1 MRQPRDLP
9 RRRRGTTRGRLLVV
23 AAAALVLVLLTFTRG
38 IAGFYTDYLWF
49 GELRQTNVWK
59 GMLGAKI
66 GLAVAFSLVFFA
78 AMWASLAIADR
89 IAPRFRIPSGPE
101 DELVQRY
108 RDAVGR
114 HTGKVRTAVAIVF
127 ALLVGTGA
135 SGQWNK
141 WILFRNSVSFGTRD
155 PQFHRD
161 ISYFVFRLP
170 FLAFVVSWA
179 FVALVMILLVTVVFH
194 YLNGGIRLQTPGQ
207 RVTPQVKAHISVL
220 LGCLALVKA
229 AGYYLQRFELD
240 FSTRGVVRGATY
252 TDVKAQLPALTL
264 LVLISLVAFGL
275 FVYNIR
281 LQGWVL
287 PILGVGLWAFV
298 SVIVG
303 AVYPA
308 FIQKFRV
315 QPSELT
321 RERTYIARNIA
332 STRDAMGLTK
342 VTEAPF
348 NYQDNL
354 TAGDLAHNVGTV
366 RNVRLWDPAFTGN
379 TFTLLQEIKAY
390 YRFSQLSLD
399 RYNLSGEL
407 TQTIVSARELNPG
420 DLPSQSWVNR
430 KLQYTHGYGAL
441 MAAANAV
448 TVEGKPDFVIQN
460 IPPESVHGAPPLDAQ
475 PRIYYGRGTGSYVVV
490 NTDQKEID
498 YQRADG
504 SNVESTYEGKGGV
517 RMGSIFRRAAFAL
530 RFGDINPLISGL
542 IRPSSRAMFIR
553 DISSRVRKAAPF
565 LRYDADPY
573 PVIVK
578 GRLLWVQDAY
588 TTTTRYPYSATADL
602 NGVPDA
608 SGLHGGLSYIR
619 NSVKVVVDAYD
630 GTTTFYL
637 FDKLDPLALAYGRAF
652 PGLFTPADRMDP
664 ELKSHLRYPED
675 LFRVQT
681 NMYGRYHIT
690 RSDDFYNAADA
701 WNVSQDPGSGSPSA
715 ELQVT
720 ATTNAQGLQV
730 GAARVRRIDPAY
742 LLMRLPND
750 QQDSFLI
757 LRPFVPVSAGDKQ
770 KELTAFM
777 TAKSDASDYGKIQ
790 VFVMPRGLHIDGPS
804 LVDSRIA
811 ADAAISKEISLLN
824 TQGSQVLLGNVLV
837 IPIERSIIYVR
848 PLYVQSQRSPFPE
861 LKDVIVVYAG
871 KAAMRPTLQE
881 ALTAVFGNAPPTR
894 EQTGPPGP
902 PSAVTTPTTP
912 GVSSNVASLL
922 DQAKAAFDQANTDLR
937 NGDLAA
943 YQRDNQKGVDLV
955 NQARAQSGG
964 GAPGGGGGTTTT
976 TAPTQGTA

>member
-1 MRQPRDLP
+1 MRSPRDLP
-9 RRRRGTTRGRLLVV
+9 RRRRNATRGRLLAV
-23 AAAALVLVLLTFTRG
+23 AIVALLFVLLTSMRG
-38 IAGFYTDYLWF
+38 IASFYTTYLWF
-49 GELRQTNVWK
+49 RELHQTNVWK

-66 GLAVAFSLVFFA
+66 GLAAAFSLVFFV

-108 RDAVGR
+108 RDVVGR
-114 HTGKVRTAVAIVF
+114 HAGKVRTAVAVVF

-141 WILFRNSVSFGTRD
+141 WILFRNSVSFGIKDR
-155 PQFHRD
+155 QFHRD
-161 ISYFVFRLP
+161 ISYFVFKLP
-170 FLAFVVSWA
+170 FLAFLVSWA
-179 FVALVMILLVTVVFH
+179 FVALVMVLLVTVVFH

-207 RVTPQVKAHISVL
+207 RVTPQVKAHISLL

-321 RERTYIARNIA
+321 RERTYIGRNITA
-332 STRDAMGLTK
+332 TRDAMGLTK

-354 TAGDLAHNVGTV
+354 TADSLARNVGTI
-366 RNVRLWDPAFTGN
+366 RNVRLWDPAFVGN
-379 TFTLLQEIKAY
+379 TYTLLQEIKSY
-390 YRFSQLSLD
+390 YRFNQLSLD
-399 RYNLSGEL
+399 RYNLGPEL
-407 TQTIVSARELNPG
+407 TQTIVSARELNPT

-430 KLQYTHGYGAL
+430 KLQYTHGYGAI
-441 MAAANAV
+441 MAPANAV
-448 TVEGKPDFVIQN
+448 TSDGKPDFVLQN
-460 IPPESVHGAPPLDAQ
+460 IPPEALGGAPPLDAQ
-475 PRIYYGRGTGSYVVV
+475 PRVYYGRGTGSYVVV

-504 SNVESTYEGKGGV
+504 SNVESTYQGKGGV

-542 IRPSSRAMFIR
+542 VRPSSRAMYIR
-553 DISSRVRKAAPF
+553 DIGSRVRTAAPF

-573 PVIVK
+573 PVVVR
-578 GRLLWVQDAY
+578 GRILWVQDAY
-588 TTTTRYPYSATADL
+588 TTTTRYPYSANADL
-602 NGVPDA
+602 NGLPDA

-619 NSVKVVVDAYD
+619 NSVKVVIDAYD

-637 FDKLDPLALAYGRAF
+637 FDESDPLAKAYGKAF
-652 PGLFTPADRMDP
+652 PGLFTPASRMDP
-664 ELKSHLRYPED
+664 DLRSHLRYPED
-675 LFRVQT
+675 LFRIQT
-681 NMYGRYHIT
+681 NMYGLYHMT
-690 RSDDFYNAADA
+690 DAASFYNKTDA
-701 WNVSQDPGSGSPSA
+701 WELAQEPGAIGGAAAAAP
-715 ELQVT
+715 
-720 ATTNAQGLQV
+720 NAQGIQV
-730 GAARVRRIDPAY
+730 GAARVKRIDPAY
-742 LLMRLPND
+742 LLTRLPND
-750 QQDSFLI
+750 TQESFLI
-757 LRPFVPVSAGDKQ
+757 LRPFVPVSSGDKQ

-777 TAKSDASDYGKIQ
+777 TAKSDPSDYGRLQ
-790 VFVMPRGLHIDGPS
+790 VSVMPRGLHIDGPS

-811 ADAAISKEISLLN
+811 ADATISKEISLLN
-824 TQGSQVLLGNVLV
+824 TQGSQVLLGNVLIV
-837 IPIERSIIYVR
+837 PIEQSIIYIR

-871 KAAMRPTLQE
+871 RAAMAPTLQG
-881 ALTAVFGNAPPTR
+881 ALTAVFGSAPPTR
-894 EQTGPPGP
+894 EQAPATGPPTSVVSPSGP
-902 PSAVTTPTTP
+902 A
-912 GVSSNVASLL
+912 VSSTVTQLL

-943 YQRDNQKGVDLV
+943 YQRDNQRGVDLV
-955 NQARAQSGG
+955 NQARAGSGG
-964 GAPGGGGGTTTT
+964 PGGGGATTTT
-976 TAPTQGTA
+976 TAPSQGTA